1 MYTKVFQLPL
11 AERMIATI
19 YDDEH
24 NEYLVIAVYLV
35 KKRTLINFVLWKGQL
50 PNRGAVLQQPELPF
64 IHALLFREFLQWG

>member
-35 KKRTLINFVLWKGQL
+35 KKRTLINFVL
-50 PNRGAVLQQPELPF
+50 
-64 IHALLFREFLQWG
+64 